1 MIERNMARI
10 KNKDGLM
17 NSDPV
22 LGSFLTG
29 KETWLLLP
37 AEVLHFFIGFNLLP
51 KELCLKKWPHT
62 QCTFLVAI
70 SKNNKGGTKG
80 RGLLG
85 LKV

>member
-1 MIERNMARI
+1 MARI

-22 LGSFLTG
+22 LGPFLIEE
-29 KETWLLLP
+29 ETWLFLP
-37 AEVLHFFIGFNLLP
+37 VEGFHFFIGFNFLP
-51 KELCLKKWPHT
+51 KELCLNKWPHT
-62 QCTFLVAI
+62 QCTFLVTS

-80 RGLLG
+80 RGFTG